1 MILFHTCSVWCQ
13 PISRYV
19 GTRIDSQNELSK
31 CEIVCGKAIG
41 VHADNTHMHTCTT
54 GFDFYISLKIIIRKH
69 CEECTYRIWDVC
81 LGMLVCVWIRGKQA
95 WRNCTIEQIG
105 FIVYQMKTSYVCIHP
120 VCLRLDHIS
129 TFELCW
135 TTKVGAN

>member
-54 GFDFYISLKIIIRKH
+54 GFDFYISVKIIIRKH
-69 CEECTYRIWDVC
+69 CKECTYRIWDVC

-105 FIVYQMKTSYVCIHP
+105 FIVFQMKTSYVCIHP